1 MNGRLSLLVIAPLAG
16 LVGLTLPGC
25 QSPGPLFSR
34 QVTLGSLKTSV
45 SQLEFRNEQLSKQV
59 ATLKSEN
66 RRIEDRLVQ
75 EEADNGDLAAR
86 LDDAR
91 NLLGERGVNIRT
103 GARTDDLSEQS
114 PSSSKVRRSKSTRKP
129 PAASIPGRI
138 EPARDFEGDDVGL
151 ADPPARS
158 RTVARQP
165 RDQRWLPVARGLAV
179 GQSAVK

>member
-1 MNGRLSLLVIAPLAG
+1 MNGRLSLIVIAPLAG

-91 NLLGERGVNIRT
+91 NLLGDRGMDIRT
-103 GARTDDLSEQS
+103 GSRSSDDAS
-114 PSSSKVRRSKSTRKP
+114 PPTTVRRSKSTRKP

-138 EPARDFEGDDVGL
+138 EPARDSEGDDVGL
-151 ADPPARS
+151 TDPPARG
-158 RTVARQP
+158 RTAARQP
-165 RDQRWLPVARGLAV
+165 SDRRWLPVARGLGV
-179 GQSAVK
+179 GQSAIK